1 MIFRRFLKLV
11 LWRESEPPPSI
22 IWRRR
27 KILFIIM
34 NVFLIPILMSYGIC
48 VLYVMMW
55 LVVHPLDG
63 HPPRSWL
70 AVSALPT
77 FFAQIMRQIQPNYS
91 FVLILF
97 LLIRK
102 EGSSFGGFRNGAEIC
117 AKAISW
123 LSAILHDVTF
133 WVDYWR
139 IIMLFW
145 VMRDVGFCCG
155 LLCWLI
161 LLCENSAFVVNR
173 VLIASVFDL
182 PLPQN
187 FKGGFSCRSR
197 S

>member
-1 MIFRRFLKLV
+1 MTRVGTPPKYYMEKKKNIIHYYECISHSYPNVIWYLRSLCDDVTGGSSIGWSPTSFMISGFSSTDIFCPNYAPNST
-11 LWRESEPPPSI
+11 E
-22 IWRRR
+22 
-27 KILFIIM
+27 LFIRADS
-34 NVFLIPILMSYGIC
+34 FS
-48 VLYVMMW
+48 
-55 LVVHPLDG
+55 
-63 HPPRSWL
+63 
-70 AVSALPT
+70 
-77 FFAQIMRQIQPNYS
+77 PNKKRR
-91 FVLILF
+91 I
-97 LLIRK
+97 II
-102 EGSSFGGFRNGAEIC
+102 GGFRNGAEIC

-187 FKGGFSCRSR
+187 FKGGFSCRFWSYCILFLGTFD
-197 S
+197 

>member
-1 MIFRRFLKLV
+1 MIFCRFLKLV

-77 FFAQIMRQIQPNYS
+77 FFAQIMRQIQPNYP

-102 EGSSFGGFRNGAEIC
+102 EGSSLWWISKWCRNLCKSYILTIGYLAWCDLLGWLLEDNNVVLGYAWCGF
-117 AKAISW
+117 
-123 LSAILHDVTF
+123 LL
-133 WVDYWR
+133 WVV
-139 IIMLFW
+139 MLTDSFVW
-145 VMRDVGFCCG
+145 EFC
-155 LLCWLI
+155 
-161 LLCENSAFVVNR
+161 V
-173 VLIASVFDL
+173 
-182 PLPQN
+182 
-187 FKGGFSCRSR
+187 CR
-197 S
+197 